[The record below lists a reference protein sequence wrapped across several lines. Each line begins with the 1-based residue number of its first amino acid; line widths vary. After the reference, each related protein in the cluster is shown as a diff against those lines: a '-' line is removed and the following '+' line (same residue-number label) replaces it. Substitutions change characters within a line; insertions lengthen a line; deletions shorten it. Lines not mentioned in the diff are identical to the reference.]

1 MFIKFTGNLKKPKF
15 LAIPWKA
22 EVVDNK
28 DPDKLGKVK
37 IKVLGL
43 IEGEVSDLPWA
54 YPLNPSGLGGKP
66 DSSSFAVPEI
76 GSFIQV
82 NFPYYDIY
90 FPFYSGYWQDK
101 TTHQPVFDEDYPES
115 FGSIASDGFEFFHN
129 KKTKITRF
137 KLPGNT
143 TITQTGTY
151 TMNASG
157 QVVLTA
163 DSNIS
168 IQAKGNVSV
177 TADGKGTFSG
187 KGGTTVGDGGSATKV
202 QGSTVQIAGGGTP
215 IAMVGSRSIGS
226 GNHGAPV
233 ISNLI
238 DGSSKITGA

>member
-82 NFPYYDIY
+82 NFPYFDIY

-137 KLPGNT
+137 KFPGDT
-143 TITQTGTY
+143 TVTQTGTY

-157 QVVLTA
+157 QIVLTA
-163 DSNIS
+163 D
-168 IQAKGNVSV
+168 
-177 TADGKGTFSG
+177 GKATFLG
-187 KGGTTVGDGGSATKV
+187 KGGTTVGDGGSPTKV
-202 QGSTVQIAGGGTP
+202 DGTTVQIAGGGIP
-215 IAMVGSRSIGS
+215 MALVGSRSLGY
-226 GNHGAPV
+226 GAHNNAI
-233 ISNLI
+233 ISTLI